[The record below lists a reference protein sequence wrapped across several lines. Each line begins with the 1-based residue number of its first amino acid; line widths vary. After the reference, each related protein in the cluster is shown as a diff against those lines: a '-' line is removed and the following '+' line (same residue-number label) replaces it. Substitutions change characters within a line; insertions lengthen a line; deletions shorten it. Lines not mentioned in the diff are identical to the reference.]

1 MVVKSILGKVT
12 MLRQVAKIKIT
23 VDGYRCER
31 CGHEW
36 IKRKD
41 TEGDPEICPKC
52 KSARWHTPRKPP
64 KEGVK
69 K

>member
-1 MVVKSILGKVT
+1 M
-12 MLRQVAKIKIT
+12 AKIKLT
-23 VDGYRCER
+23 LDGYRCER

-36 IKRKD
+36 IKNKS

-52 KSARWHTPRKPP
+52 KSARWYKPKTPRKQ
-64 KEGVK
+64 KGVK